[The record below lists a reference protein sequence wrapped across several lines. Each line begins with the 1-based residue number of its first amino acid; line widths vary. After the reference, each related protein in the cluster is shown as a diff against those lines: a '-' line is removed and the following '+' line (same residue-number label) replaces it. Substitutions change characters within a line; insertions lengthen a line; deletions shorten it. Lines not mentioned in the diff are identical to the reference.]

1 MDRRVLVVDDNAET
15 VKVIQEALERAGFS
29 VVSAQ
34 NGAECLVAVD
44 ERQPDLVIL
53 DVHMPV
59 LNGLDTLRLLRQ
71 RPDMD
76 DLPVIILSGKDEYT
90 DVRAGWGAGAD
101 LYLTKPL
108 RLGAVVAAAR
118 WMLGDGDRV
127 DGVPAGVVASDL

>member
-1 MDRRVLVVDDNAET
+1 MNRRVLVVDDNVET

-59 LNGLDTLRLLRQ
+59 LNGLDALRLLRQ

-127 DGVPAGVVASDL
+127 DGVPAGVVSSDL

>member
-1 MDRRVLVVDDNAET
+1 MDRRVLVVDDNVET

-59 LNGLDTLRLLRQ
+59 LNGLDALRLLRQ

-127 DGVPAGVVASDL
+127 DGVPAGVVSSDL

>member
-1 MDRRVLVVDDNAET
+1 MHRRVLVVDDNAET

-44 ERQPDLVIL
+44 EQQPDLVIL

-59 LNGLDTLRLLRQ
+59 LNGLDALRLLRQ

-127 DGVPAGVVASDL
+127 NGVPAGVVSSDL

>member
-1 MDRRVLVVDDNAET
+1 MNRRVLVVDDNVET

-44 ERQPDLVIL
+44 EQQPDLVIL

-59 LNGLDTLRLLRQ
+59 LNGLDALRLLRQ

-127 DGVPAGVVASDL
+127 DGVPAGVVSSDL

>member
-34 NGAECLVAVD
+34 NGAECLAAVD
-44 ERQPDLVIL
+44 EQQPDLVIL

-59 LNGLDTLRLLRQ
+59 LNGLDALRLLRQ

-101 LYLTKPL
+101 LYLTKPV

-118 WMLGDGDRV
+118 WVLGDGDRPDAV
-127 DGVPAGVVASDL
+127 LAGVVSSDL

>member
-1 MDRRVLVVDDNAET
+1 MDRRVLVVDDNVET

-44 ERQPDLVIL
+44 EQQPDLVIL

-59 LNGLDTLRLLRQ
+59 LNGLDALRLLRQ

-127 DGVPAGVVASDL
+127 DGVPAGVVSSDL